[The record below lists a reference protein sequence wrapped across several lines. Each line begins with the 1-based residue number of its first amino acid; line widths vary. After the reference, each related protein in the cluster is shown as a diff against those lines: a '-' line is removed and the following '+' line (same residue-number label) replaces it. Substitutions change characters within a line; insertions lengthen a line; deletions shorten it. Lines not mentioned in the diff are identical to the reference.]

1 MRNHSSI
8 FFSLSLNFLGLIS
21 VLLLSRTIYFAMASY
36 HLETDELEQNHRLV
50 RDKVVVHVGLRF
62 ESENKNWEED

>member
-1 MRNHSSI
+1 
-8 FFSLSLNFLGLIS
+8 
-21 VLLLSRTIYFAMASY
+21 MASY